1 MLGNIAFV
9 VFCGFPLPD
18 LPTEAIAR
26 GCRPWISEGVIRWS
40 AVPHADLT
48 EMRPGLEVL
57 DVASGKGVPLEYF
70 VREFGVTA
78 SGVDIDPAM
87 VEEAESWTRELGVG
101 DRLQFQSGRSD
112 RLPYRDEIFDIAEVT

>member
-1 MLGNIAFV
+1 MLS
-9 VFCGFPLPD
+9 
-18 LPTEAIAR
+18 TETGHPPYA
-26 GCRPWISEGVIRWS
+26 P
-40 AVPHADLT
+40 AVPSMLDLVRLSARRLFPPGGEELYRQIAVLT
-48 EMRPGLEVL
+48 EMRSGLEVL

-87 VEEAESWTRELGVG
+87 VEEAESSSRELGVG

-112 RLPYRDEIFDIAEVT
+112 RLPY